1 MFFLTGALYW
11 GQIRLFRLKED
22 SLLWIAM
29 ALMASLLDRYGGF
42 DEERDLKSRIA
53 RALVHFKLSKS
64 DGVPQQLPEP
74 ASRIFVGSA
83 GAAYHL
89 ENLRDA
95 GITHIASL
103 CSSVKH
109 AFPEEF
115 IYMPRVELNDDSS
128 EESLVQ
134 FTTVHQ
140 TSVSFILDA
149 LESDPG
155 HRVLVHCMQGKS
167 RSVSI
172 CVAFLRYQL
181 GMSYDDALSAVRV
194 ARPEASPN
202 SVFEKFLQRCVT

>member
-1 MFFLTGALYW
+1 
-11 GQIRLFRLKED
+11 
-22 SLLWIAM
+22 
-29 ALMASLLDRYGGF
+29 MASLLDRYGGF

-53 RALVHFKLSKS
+53 RALVHYKLSKT
-64 DGVPQQLPEP
+64 DGVPQQLPVTEP

-128 EESLVQ
+128 EESLAQ

-140 TSVSFILDA
+140 TSVAFILGA
-149 LESDPG
+149 LEGDPAN
-155 HRVLVHCMQGKS
+155 RVLVHCMQGKS
-167 RSVSI
+167 RSVAI

-181 GMSYDDALSAVRV
+181 GMSYNDALAAVRV

-202 SVFEKFLQRCVT
+202 SVFEKFLQRCIA